1 MFRDGP
7 SGHPGMRSSFAE
19 QILILGNPPQWA
31 GLKFFNI
38 YGPNEYH
45 KDRMRSVVCQVFPN
59 ARDGD
64 AATLFKSHHPD
75 YEDGGQ
81 RRDFM
86 WVGDCVDIVMW
97 LLDNQTV
104 SGIYNCGTGKARSFA
119 ELTSAVYRALGK
131 KPKIKYVPT
140 PADIRAKYQYFT
152 EARMERLAKA
162 GYMRRFTSVEEG
174 VARYVRGHLM
184 AADPYV

>member
-1 MFRDGP
+1 MNPYGWSKHLFDRRVAR
-7 SGHPGMRSSFAE
+7 M
-19 QILILGNPPQWA
+19 LGDNEPHPPQWA

-119 ELTSAVYRALGK
+119 ELTSTVYRALGK

-152 EARMERLAKA
+152 EARMDRLRAA
-162 GYMRRFTSVEEG
+162 GYQRPFTELEAG
-174 VARYVRGHLM
+174 VQEYVTKFL
-184 AADPYV
+184 AADDPYR